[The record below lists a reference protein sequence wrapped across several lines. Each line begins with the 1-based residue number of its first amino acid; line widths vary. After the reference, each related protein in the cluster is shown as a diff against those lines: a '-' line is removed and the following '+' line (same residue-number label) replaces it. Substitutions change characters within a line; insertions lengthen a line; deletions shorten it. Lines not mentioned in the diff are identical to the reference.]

1 MAAHHLDWRR
11 HLRGDGRVGVA
22 MTVSADW
29 TPTGRSMCGCGAK
42 SNHRGPCDCRYQIV
56 WEHVTASG
64 GVAWVAAKYAPTG
77 RTPAASALPTQPTTN
92 ARTTD
97 PDTSHAAALAVR
109 RDRYAEVLAVLAC
122 GPASDFDLARATG
135 IKQTSIGKRRGELR
149 DWGLVAEH
157 DQLGVSDTGSPC
169 IRWTLTDLGRELAV
183 AA

>member
-1 MAAHHLDWRR
+1 M
-11 HLRGDGRVGVA
+11 
-22 MTVSADW
+22 VSAAW
-29 TPTGRSMCGCGAK
+29 TPTGRTKCACGQRPD
-42 SNHRGPCDCRYQIV
+42 HRGHCPDRHQIV
-56 WEHVTASG
+56 HEHVTAAG
-64 GVAWVAAKYAPTG
+64 GEAWLAPQYAPG
-77 RTPAASALPTQPTTN
+77 ASATREGAAGHAPAPALPAHPPTTN
-92 ARTTD
+92 ARNTD
-97 PDTSHAAALAVR
+97 PDTSHSAALAAR

-169 IRWTLTDLGRELAV
+169 IRWTLTDLGRELAE